1 MYLQPH
7 KISWLAL
14 VAWLFT
20 LIPAFSIQAAVHPQ
34 STSAPQ
40 KPAALLLKLPLSFEK
55 NAGQTNGVAKFIARA
70 PGFTLFA
77 TPGGMVTVM
86 NPISPTKERAVVR
99 TKLKGADRAAPL
111 RGEGELPGKS
121 NYLVGNDPK
130 KWVSGAAHYAR
141 VRQVGVYPGVDLV
154 YHGDNSGLE
163 YDFVVTPHAD
173 PKRIQL
179 SFSGMQK
186 IVIDP
191 NGDLRLHTE
200 HGELTQRKPV
210 VYQTVDGEKRF
221 VPGEYVRI
229 GESQVRFRIGAYDHS
244 RELVIDPLVEY
255 ATFFGGSLPDRAHSI
270 AIDNTGNAYIA
281 CATASADFPS
291 TNVISTHGVNKGL
304 AFVAKINTLTNTLV
318 YSTYF
323 GGAVG
328 SNIAHSIVV
337 DSAGS
342 AHVAGTTFSNDFPIV
357 NGVQTTFGG
366 GEDAFVSKLNAAGN
380 ALEFS
385 TYLGGSINDA
395 AYGVALNSQGKIYV
409 AGRTQSTNFPFKF
422 GLQSTLKGGDDIF
435 ITALDATAK
444 TLLYSTYLG
453 GTSNDVGYGIKID
466 SSDSVFVVGQTN
478 SSDFPTTSG
487 ALRASPKDSTD
498 GIVVHL
504 PANISSLFY
513 STRVGADG
521 QVTVAKAV
529 ALDSQGDPVV
539 IGSISSSCLLGAQEI
554 GSGTFENGFIV
565 NLDHSGS
572 TFQRNLCI
580 RSAPLDGIAVGLDGS
595 LFVGGLA
602 SFAVPLNT
610 TTSIPQNNRFLA
622 KIPSDQKNIAFA
634 HSFSSLLGYRILG
647 GNGVAVDSS
656 GHAYMT
662 GTVWT
667 GSDFTVT
674 PSNLG
679 ASAKGWEEAFLLK
692 VGSTI
697 PTHIS
702 ITGYQNNVPTGTP
715 LLFTAT
721 VMGTTVGSVV
731 FKDGTTVL
739 GSVPVV
745 GSIGQLNV
753 SSLSEGSHTIVAT
766 YEGDSGHDISVSDPV
781 AITIT
786 PAGPSGPPGGGG
798 TGAKARPT
806 AELNMSSTDPDP
818 GDRITAT
825 VRVTGG
831 SNPTGSVAFRVD
843 GEVKATSFLMST
855 GPTSGTASAEFEPGG
870 NGIASGDFEATY
882 SGDDN
887 NEAAT
892 TNSIRV
898 TTNGG
903 ILGGLGGGGCTIGD
917 GSRDVTLPI
926 LLLLAL
932 WGLWCTRR
940 RGI

>member
-1 MYLQPH
+1 MGFPLQ
-7 KISWLAL
+7 KLSWL
-14 VAWLFT
+14 VRITGLFGLLSSLT
-20 LIPAFSIQAAVHPQ
+20 VEAAIQPQAVV
-34 STSAPQ
+34 APQ
-40 KPAALLLKLPLSFEK
+40 KPAALLLKLPLSFEE
-55 NAGQTNGVAKFIARA
+55 NVGQTNSAAKFIARA

-77 TPGGMVTVM
+77 TPGEMVTVM
-86 NPISPTKERAVVR
+86 NSISPGKERAVVR
-99 TKLKGADRAAPL
+99 TQLKGADRSAQL
-111 RGEGELPGKS
+111 RGEGEQSAKS
-121 NYLVGNDPK
+121 NYLIGNDPK
-130 KWVSGAAHYAR
+130 KWVSGAAHYSR

-163 YDFVVTPHAD
+163 YDFVVAAGAD
-173 PKRIQL
+173 AKRIRL

-191 NGDLRLHTE
+191 NGDLRLRTQ

-221 VPGEYVRI
+221 VSGGYVRI
-229 GESQVRFRIGAYDHS
+229 TESQVGFRIGAYDHG

-270 AIDNTGNAYIA
+270 AIDNSGNAYIA
-281 CATASADFPS
+281 GATASADFPS
-291 TNVISTHGVNKGL
+291 TNAISAHGVNRQL

-323 GGAVG
+323 GTTVG
-328 SNIAHSIVV
+328 SNMAHSIVV

-342 AHVAGTTFSNDFPIV
+342 AYVAGATFSNDFPIV

-385 TYLGGSINDA
+385 TYLGGSLNDA

-435 ITALDATAK
+435 ITALDATTK

-487 ALRASPKDSTD
+487 ALRGSPKDSTD
-498 GIVVHL
+498 GIVAHL

-513 STRVGADG
+513 STRVGADA
-521 QVTVAKAV
+521 QVTAAKAI
-529 ALDSQGDPVV
+529 ALDFQGNPVV
-539 IGSISSSCLLGAQEI
+539 IGSISRSCLLGAQEV
-554 GSGTFENGFIV
+554 GSGTFENGFVV
-565 NLDHSGS
+565 NLDASGS
-572 TFQRNLCI
+572 TFPRNLCI
-580 RSAPLDGIAVGLDGS
+580 RNAPLDGIAVGLDGS
-595 LFVGGLA
+595 LFVSGSA
-602 SFAVPLNT
+602 NFTVPINT
-610 TTSIPQNNRFLA
+610 TTNIPQLNRFLA

-634 HSFSSLLGYRILG
+634 HSFNPFFEYPIVG
-647 GNGVAVDSS
+647 GNGVAVDSA
-656 GHAYMT
+656 GHVYMT

-667 GSDFTVT
+667 GSDFAVT
-674 PSNLG
+674 PSNQG

-692 VGSTI
+692 LGPTI

-702 ITGYQNNVPTGTP
+702 ITGFQSNVTAGTP

-721 VMGTTVGSVV
+721 VTGTTVGNVT
-731 FKDGTTVL
+731 FKDGATVL
-739 GSVPVV
+739 GSSAVV
-745 GSIGQLNV
+745 GSISQLNI
-753 SSLSEGSHTIVAT
+753 SSLSEGSHMIVAT
-766 YEGDSGHDISVSDPV
+766 YEGDPGHDISVSDPV
-781 AITIT
+781 VVTIN
-786 PAGPSGPPGGGG
+786 PAKPSGPPGGGSPG
-798 TGAKARPT
+798 VKARPT

-818 GDRITAT
+818 GDRVTAT
-825 VRVTGG
+825 VTVKGG
-831 SNPTGSVAFRVD
+831 SNPTGSVIFRVD
-843 GEVKATSFLMST
+843 GEVKATSFLAST
-855 GPTSGTASAEFEPGG
+855 GPDSGTASAEFVPEG
-870 NGIASGDFEATY
+870 NGLASSNFEATY
-882 SGDDN
+882 NGDDN
-887 NEAAT
+887 NEAET

-898 TTNGG
+898 TTNSGIFGG
-903 ILGGLGGGGCTIGD
+903 IGGGGCTLGA

-932 WGLWCTRR
+932 WGSWRNKRQRT
-940 RGI
+940 

>member
-1 MYLQPH
+1 MYFQSQKL
-7 KISWLAL
+7 SWL
-14 VAWLFT
+14 VRFT
-20 LIPAFSIQAAVHPQ
+20 GVFGLLSTFTIQAAIQPQ
-34 STSAPQ
+34 AVVAPQ
-40 KPAALLLKLPLSFEK
+40 KPAALLLKLPLSFEE
-55 NAGQTNGVAKFIARA
+55 NAGQTNGAAKFIARA

-77 TPGGMVTVM
+77 TPGEMVTVM
-86 NPISPTKERAVVR
+86 NPISPAKERAVVR
-99 TKLKGADRAAPL
+99 TQLKGADRSAQL

-121 NYLVGNDPK
+121 NYLVGNDQD
-130 KWVSGAAHYAR
+130 KWTHGAAHFAR
-141 VRQVGVYPGVDLV
+141 IRQSNAYPGVDLV
-154 YHGDNSGLE
+154 YHGDNSSLE
-163 YDFVVTPHAD
+163 YDFVVAPHAD
-173 PKRIQL
+173 PKQIRL

-191 NGDLRLHTE
+191 NGDLRLCTG

-229 GESQVRFRIGAYDHS
+229 GESQVRFRIGAYDHN

-281 CATASADFPS
+281 GATMSADFPS
-291 TNVISTHGVNKGL
+291 TNAISVHGVNKQL
-304 AFVAKINTLTNTLV
+304 AFVAKINTVTNTLV

-323 GGAVG
+323 GATVG

-342 AHVAGTTFSNDFPIV
+342 AYVAGATFSNDFPIV
-357 NGVQTTFGG
+357 NGVQTTNGG
-366 GEDAFVSKLNAAGN
+366 GEDAFVAKLNAAGN

-385 TYLGGSINDA
+385 TYLGGSLNDA
-395 AYGVALNSQGKIYV
+395 AYGIALNSQGKIYV

-422 GLQSTLKGGDDIF
+422 GLQSTLKGGDDFF
-435 ITALDATAK
+435 ITVLDATAK
-444 TLLYSTYLG
+444 TLLNSTYLG
-453 GTSNDVGYGIKID
+453 GTGNDVAYGIKID
-466 SSDSVFVVGQTN
+466 STDSVFVVGQTS
-478 SSDFPTTSG
+478 SSDFPTTPG
-487 ALRASPKDSTD
+487 ALRLSPKDSTD
-498 GIVVHL
+498 GIVTHL
-504 PANISSLFY
+504 TANISSLLY
-513 STRVGADG
+513 STRVGADA
-521 QVTVAKAV
+521 QVTAAKAV
-529 ALDSQGDPVV
+529 TLDFQGNPVV
-539 IGSISSSCLLGAQEI
+539 IGSISPSCLLGAQEV

-565 NLDHSGS
+565 NLDPSGS

-580 RSAPLDGIAVGLDGS
+580 RNAPLDGIAVGLDGS

-602 SFAVPLNT
+602 SFNIPLNT
-610 TTSIPQNNRFLA
+610 TTSIPQNNRFLV

-634 HSFSSLLGYRILG
+634 HSFSSLLDHPILG
-647 GNGVAVDSS
+647 GNGVAVDSA

-697 PTHIS
+697 PTQIS
-702 ITGYQNNVPTGTP
+702 ITGYQSNVPTGTP

-721 VMGTTVGSVV
+721 VRGTTVGNVT

-781 AITIT
+781 IITIT

-818 GDRITAT
+818 GDSITAT
-825 VRVTGG
+825 VIVRGG
-831 SNPTGSVAFRVD
+831 NNPTGAVTFRVD
-843 GEVKATSFLMST
+843 GEVRATAFLAST
-855 GPTSGTASAEFEPGG
+855 SSTSGTASAPFTPSG
-870 NGIASGDFEATY
+870 NGIASGNFEATY
-882 SGDDN
+882 EGDEN

-917 GSRDVTLPI
+917 GSRDATLPI

-932 WGLWCTRR
+932 WGLWRIRR